1 MKKSVV
7 VSGFVALMMVALPCV
22 AVTISG
28 GSAEHN
34 ASVMGSGFSE
44 GWKAGYE
51 AGWKQVKGQLTIA
64 PIAPIP
70 PIPPIGQNTYQGG
83 YNNGFVA
90 GMKAA
95 QKK

>member
-7 VSGFVALMMVALPCV
+7 VTAFMALVLVALPCAAITMV
-22 AVTISG
+22 
-28 GSAEHN
+28 GSPAQHS
-34 ASVMGSGFSE
+34 ASVMGSSFSE
-44 GWKAGYE
+44 GWQAGWE

-70 PIPPIGQNTYQGG
+70 PIGQDTYQGG

-95 QKK
+95 QNK

>member
-1 MKKSVV
+1 
-7 VSGFVALMMVALPCV
+7 
-22 AVTISG
+22 
-28 GSAEHN
+28 
-34 ASVMGSGFSE
+34 MGAAFSE

-64 PIAPIP
+64 PIAPIA
-70 PIPPIGQNTYQGG
+70 PIPPIGQDTYQGG

-95 QKK
+95 QNK